1 MTWLHTAPEGSSTTC
16 KKNNLTWYWCTKCVR
31 WSPHKLS
38 ACPRTST
45 RKPATAYANI
55 CVDVNSDDS
64 SVASADEWSDDDIK
78 VSKPRKKARRSKSSG
93 SKKTVRKRTKTACI
107 DISGTETE

>member
-45 RKPATAYANI
+45 CKPATAYANI
-55 CVDVNSDDS
+55 CVHVNSNDL
-64 SVASADEWSDDDIK
+64 SVATADEWSDDDIE
-78 VSKPRKKARRSKSSG
+78 VSKPRKKARKTKSSG
-93 SKKTVRKRTKTACI
+93 SNRTARKSTKIVQSDDSST
-107 DISGTETE
+107 DSE